1 VEPFVEGE
9 EEDAIRQLGGSAGAG
24 GVRGLWSVQEG
35 EESEETETL
44 LKLPMK
50 NSPLNRVHTW

>member
-1 VEPFVEGE
+1 MEGE